1 MERYQQ
7 CTDAVACCLLF
18 TAHVITDHAEASPI
32 SVSSTEDEEDCS
44 PTETEQSNDDTN
56 VVTLTSMSED
66 EAEQEEEEE
75 ETKVGN
81 EAEEGEEE
89 DETDE
94 EEEAEDAE
102 FFFARVRTPCGRC
115 AQVIMR
121 RMETLH
127 IGKGSKPKNK
137 KQHKS
142 NPQKTTK
149 PQNKTSTRGPQQP
162 MWAEFRTVLR

>member
-94 EEEAEDAE
+94 EEEAEEAE

-127 IGKGSKPKNK
+127 IGKGSNQKNHGTKHKQNPKPKNNPK
-137 KQHKS
+137 KHQH
-142 NPQKTTK
+142 QR
-149 PQNKTSTRGPQQP
+149 TSTTNVGRVS
-162 MWAEFRTVLR
+162 TVLR